1 MTIPL
6 YSPTD
11 LTKCNQCGKLHSP
24 GTKHET
30 ATPAGGE
37 AASKTKKGKPTTDA
51 KSDAKSPNE
60 HNFTAEEDAKILEMK
75 AENTSWADIA
85 KALGNDR
92 TKGLVSH
99 RFREIKAAESKNEQ
113 KPAEEEKKED
123 KPFEQMTKAEK
134 KAFNAKKAR
143 EEGLKKKEAASKEKT
158 DAAATVGDDKTNS
171 AEAQGQASVSDHVDC
186 RIVAKQNID
195 L

>member
-1 MTIPL
+1 MAISL

-11 LTKCNQCGKLHSP
+11 PTQCTQCGKLHSP

-30 ATPAGGE
+30 ATPAGE
-37 AASKTKKGKPTTDA
+37 AASKTKNGKPTTDA

-99 RFREIKAAESKNEQ
+99 RFRELKAAESKNEQ

-123 KPFEQMTKAEK
+123 KPFDQMTKAEK
-134 KAFNAKKAR
+134 RAFNAKKAR
-143 EEGLKKKEAASKEKT
+143 EEGLKRKEAASKEKA
-158 DAAATVGDDKTNS
+158 DAAAAVSEDKTKS
-171 AEAQGQASVSDHVDC
+171 AEAQGNSSVGDNTDPAMIANSA
-186 RIVAKQNID
+186 IGI
-195 L
+195 